1 MSDVQNPGG
10 QAGASLVSL
19 ENWVHAPSTPMDRQ
33 AQRIAHR
40 FALSRSTARTVATLC
55 FGGDADV

>member
-1 MSDVQNPGG
+1 
-10 QAGASLVSL
+10 
-19 ENWVHAPSTPMDRQ
+19 MDRQ

-55 FGGDADV
+55 FGGDDHV